1 MLKANIG
8 WSTDADSLVAGRTS
22 AAKAVV
28 DLVQTKVAF
37 LYTSCDN
44 DVEKVLKGAKE
55 ELGTAPIIGCTS
67 NGGLLVPDGYIT
79 SEHGFAGMLAIGD
92 PDTAVG
98 VAGEKKLFT
107 ARETGRKVAI
117 DAMNKVGTTFSPS
130 YFFMIATPGEEE
142 EYAKGIQDI
151 IGDVPMFG
159 GSCADNDLSG
169 KWRIFTSDKVFS
181 EGVAVAFFYTNKK
194 LVNEY
199 TGRYHETVNA
209 GIITKIRGKRT
220 LEEIDNMPAM
230 KKYSEWT
237 KIKTREL
244 MGDKILTA
252 SILKPIGIKT
262 PTGNITLIRHP
273 MAGNSDY
280 SINLG
285 NDLAVN
291 TAAIQMQAS
300 LDELIKAPKLTLR
313 DLKRK
318 LKAEP
323 AAYLFIHCG
332 GRKIAIGNRIE
343 EVNNLLKEEVG
354 NVPYIMPF
362 TFGEYGRY
370 EHEANNMGG
379 LMLSFTAFC
388 K

>member
-1 MLKANIG
+1 MK
-8 WSTDADSLVAGRTS
+8 
-22 AAKAVV
+22 
-28 DLVQTKVAF
+28 
-37 LYTSCDN
+37 
-44 DVEKVLKGAKE
+44 
-55 ELGTAPIIGCTS
+55 
-67 NGGLLVPDGYIT
+67 
-79 SEHGFAGMLAIGD
+79 
-92 PDTAVG
+92 
-98 VAGEKKLFT
+98 KKLFT

>member
-1 MLKANIG
+1 MKANVA
-8 WSTDADSLVAGRTS
+8 WSTDEDAYLAGK
-22 AAKAVV
+22 ACAKKAVL

-37 LYTSCDN
+37 LFSSVDYDEQKLI
-44 DVEKVLKGAKE
+44 DGAKE

-79 SEHGFAGMLAIGD
+79 SDHGFAGMLAIGD

-130 YFFMIATPGEEE
+130 YFFMVANPGEEE
-142 EYAKGIQDI
+142 EYAKGVQDI

-169 KWRIFTSDKVFS
+169 KWKIFTSDKVFS

-199 TGRYHETVNA
+199 TGRYHETVNT
-209 GIITKIRGKRT
+209 GIITKLRGKRT

-237 KIKTREL
+237 RIKTRDL

-252 SILKPIGIKT
+252 SILKPIGVKT

-300 LDELIKAPKLTLR
+300 LDELVKAPKLTLR
-313 DLKRK
+313 DLKGK
-318 LKAEP
+318 LKTEP

-370 EHEANNMGG
+370 EHESNNMGG

>member
-1 MLKANIG
+1 MKANVA
-8 WSTDADSLVAGRTS
+8 WSTDEDAYLAGK
-22 AAKAVV
+22 ACAKKAVL

-37 LYTSCDN
+37 LFSSVDYDEQKLI
-44 DVEKVLKGAKE
+44 DGAKE

-79 SEHGFAGMLAIGD
+79 SDHGFAGMLAIGD
-92 PDTAVG
+92 SDTAVG

-130 YFFMIATPGEEE
+130 YFFMVANPGEEE
-142 EYAKGIQDI
+142 EYAKGVQDI

-169 KWRIFTSDKVFS
+169 KWKIFTSDKVFS

-199 TGRYHETVNA
+199 TGRYHETVNT
-209 GIITKIRGKRT
+209 GIITKLRGKRT

-237 KIKTREL
+237 RIKTRDL

-252 SILKPIGIKT
+252 SILKPIGVKT

-300 LDELIKAPKLTLR
+300 LDELVKAPKLTLR
-313 DLKRK
+313 DLKGK
-318 LKAEP
+318 LKTEP

-370 EHEANNMGG
+370 EHESNNMGG